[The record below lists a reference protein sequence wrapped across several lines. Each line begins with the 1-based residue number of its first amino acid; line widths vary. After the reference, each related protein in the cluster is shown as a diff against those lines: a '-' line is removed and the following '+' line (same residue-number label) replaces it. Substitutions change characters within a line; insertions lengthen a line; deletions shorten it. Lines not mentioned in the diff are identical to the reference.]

1 MNIYISTGG
10 FNDMTADKVIKNFEK
25 YGILDIE
32 LSGGIYKEKLIKK
45 LIYKKNKFNLK
56 AHNYFPP
63 PKKPFV
69 INLASLDEKI
79 FKKSQNLILNALK
92 FSKKIDSKYYSFHAG
107 FLCDIQIKDLG
118 NKVKK
123 KKLNSRKECTELFI
137 KRVNKIAK
145 VAKKLGIKLMIE
157 NNVITKRNLKEFGDN
172 PFLMADPN
180 ECKKI
185 LNSLSDN
192 VGLLVDVAHL
202 KVSSNTLNF
211 DPKKMFILC
220 KNRILGY
227 HISDNNGDRDSN
239 SSFDDSSWFWK
250 YIDYKKEYLSIE
262 VYDRDPKNLKKLL
275 ELAKKKIT
283 KKKINHVKKNYS

>member
-45 LIYKKNKFNLK
+45 LIYNKNKFNLK

-118 NKVKK
+118 NKVIISK
-123 KKLNSRKECTELFI
+123 
-137 KRVNKIAK
+137 
-145 VAKKLGIKLMIE
+145 
-157 NNVITKRNLKEFGDN
+157 
-172 PFLMADPN
+172 
-180 ECKKI
+180 
-185 LNSLSDN
+185 
-192 VGLLVDVAHL
+192 L
-202 KVSSNTLNF
+202 KVV
-211 DPKKMFILC
+211 I
-220 KNRILGY
+220 
-227 HISDNNGDRDSN
+227 
-239 SSFDDSSWFWK
+239 
-250 YIDYKKEYLSIE
+250 
-262 VYDRDPKNLKKLL
+262 
-275 ELAKKKIT
+275 
-283 KKKINHVKKNYS
+283 